1 MTIKQ
6 TLAKGMIILKSN
18 NIDSPKLKARLLLQ
32 YVLKKTRQ
40 YLIIYD
46 NEEVGKKE
54 QWEYFVNI
62 DKLAKG
68 VPLQHITH
76 TQEFMKMD
84 FYVDENVLIPRPDTE
99 ILVEEVINIAKR
111 MGKSKILDLCT
122 GSGAI
127 AISIAKNVPNAEV
140 YAVDISEKALDIADK
155 NAHRLEAKVKFIKSD
170 LFKNLK
176 NMKFDIIVSN
186 PPYIKKEDIKFLSED
201 VQKEPQIALD
211 GGYDGLDFYR
221 KISKQAIDYLKFGS
235 FLCFEIGYDQ
245 KDEVKEIIDKLE
257 HYKGT
262 IQSDAYAPYRKLESD
277 AYPDIMR
284 IACLQ
289 HVKRDFIDC
298 GKEDKDAQKV
308 VDIINRFY
316 REDKKHKVGVNGW
329 TVEDHLAY
337 RQSYAPDILQDL
349 LEKLE
354 EISSRKDL
362 LPKSTLA
369 QAVGYALNEYN
380 AICDIFKR
388 GDTALDNNYIERI
401 QRYISLSRR
410 NSLFFGSH
418 EGARRGAILYSI
430 AISCKLNGIN
440 LFEYISDVIEKTI
453 EWQPNTP
460 LEKYRDILPDR
471 WKKQ

>member
-40 YLIIYD
+40 YLIVYD

-111 MGKSKILDLCT
+111 MDKPKILDLCT

-140 YAVDISEKALDIADK
+140 YAIDISERALDIASK
-155 NAHRLEAKVKFIKSD
+155 NAQRLEAKVTFIKSD

-186 PPYIKKEDIKFLSED
+186 PPYIKKEDIQYLSED
-201 VQKEPQIALD
+201 VKKEPQIALD

-245 KDEVKEIIDKLE
+245 KEEVTEIIEKLE

-262 IQSDAYAPYRKLESD
+262 YCK
-277 AYPDIMR
+277 
-284 IACLQ
+284 
-289 HVKRDFIDC
+289 
-298 GKEDKDAQKV
+298 
-308 VDIINRFY
+308 
-316 REDKKHKVGVNGW
+316 
-329 TVEDHLAY
+329 
-337 RQSYAPDILQDL
+337 
-349 LEKLE
+349 
-354 EISSRKDL
+354 KDL
-362 LPKSTLA
+362 C
-369 QAVGYALNEYN
+369 GN
-380 AICDIFKR
+380 D
-388 GDTALDNNYIERI
+388 RI
-401 QRYISLSRR
+401 IITQVS
-410 NSLFFGSH
+410 
-418 EGARRGAILYSI
+418 
-430 AISCKLNGIN
+430 
-440 LFEYISDVIEKTI
+440 
-453 EWQPNTP
+453 
-460 LEKYRDILPDR
+460 
-471 WKKQ
+471 